1 MKERFLILLLLVLAV
16 SLKARP
22 DNMDDIEARLEE
34 GYKAEDEARFED
46 AIRIYEEQLELIP
59 KDSVTWISDLCATL
73 LNCHL
78 RIGQLQ
84 RALSYGERS
93 LQLDEAM
100 DDKAR
105 ISSSLN
111 NLASVLITAGR
122 LDRAE
127 EYLIRA
133 VEMERELGE
142 EDKLAVRLGMLAE
155 VYTKMKKPEMAL
167 PLAKEALELDR
178 KGGREAKAAIRM
190 SQYGNVL
197 ASLKH
202 AAEALPY
209 LTEALRLHRQYAN
222 YPSEAIT
229 LVALGMTEND
239 LGKRAEAERHLQECI
254 TLAQERGLIQPLMTA
269 HHELS
274 KLYNEVRNPDAYAH
288 LQQYVS
294 LKDSLN
300 SIQVQQQISDL
311 EVKYETKQKQ
321 QELEKQKL
329 LIQRQRFIYIS
340 LSIVLL
346 LALAVVIFLVV
357 AIRLKNQNMML
368 KDRFMQIISH
378 DLKNPALAQQKSLH
392 MLSKNA
398 SMFSQDEMHGMLNQL
413 AEDADAQVNL
423 LYSLLDW
430 AGLQTGRLRFTPTT
444 LDLSLVS
451 AEVVT
456 QLRIQ
461 ANVKEVTILTTNDD
475 ESHIVTADRQMTEAM
490 IRNLLSNAIKF
501 SDKGSEVRVNVKG
514 TCIEIDDDGIGF
526 GTDGGEKGT
535 GLGLKLVTK
544 LARINKAQF
553 EISAKSSKGTL
564 ASLSFQRKM
573 R

>member
-1 MKERFLILLLLVLAV
+1 MMKERLLVLLLSLLAV
-16 SLKARP
+16 SMQVRA

-46 AIRIYEEQLELIP
+46 AIRIYEEQLEVIP
-59 KDSVTWISDLCATL
+59 KDSVAWVSDLCATL

-84 RALSYGERS
+84 KALTYGERS

-122 LDRAE
+122 LSHAE

-142 EDKLAVRLGMLAE
+142 DDKLAVRLGMLAE
-155 VYTKMKKPEMAL
+155 VYTKMKKPEKAL
-167 PLAKEALELDR
+167 PLAKEALDLDR

-197 ASLKH
+197 ASLKRST
-202 AAEALPY
+202 EALPY
-209 LTEALRLHRQYAN
+209 LEEALRLHRQYAN

-239 LGKRAEAERHLQECI
+239 LGKRTQAEHHLQECI
-254 TLAQERGLIQPLMTA
+254 TLAQKRGLIQPLMTA

-274 KLYNEVRNPDAYAH
+274 KMYDEDRNPEAYNH

-329 LIQRQRFIYIS
+329 LIQRQKFIYVS

-346 LALAVVIFLVV
+346 LALALVAFLVV
-357 AIRLKNQNMML
+357 AVRLKNQNMML
-368 KDRFMQIISH
+368 KDRFIQIISH

-392 MLSKNA
+392 MLSK
-398 SMFSQDEMHGMLNQL
+398 SVDMFSQQEMHDMLSRL

-444 LDLSLVS
+444 IDLSLIA
-451 AEVVT
+451 AEVVA

-461 ANVKEVTILTTNDD
+461 ASVKDVAVVSVAD
-475 ESHIVTADRQMTEAM
+475 EGDHVIKADRQMVEAM
-490 IRNLLSNAIKF
+490 VRNLLSNAIKF
-501 SDKGSEVRVNVKG
+501 SDRCSEVRVCVKG
-514 TCIEIDDDGIGF
+514 QRIEVEDDGIGF
-526 GTDGGEKGT
+526 GTEGGEKGT
-535 GLGLKLVTK
+535 GLGLKLVAK
-544 LARINKAQF
+544 LARINRARF
-553 EISAKSSKGTL
+553 EICAKSHKGTL
-564 ASLSFQRKM
+564 ATLSFDEK
-573 R
+573 